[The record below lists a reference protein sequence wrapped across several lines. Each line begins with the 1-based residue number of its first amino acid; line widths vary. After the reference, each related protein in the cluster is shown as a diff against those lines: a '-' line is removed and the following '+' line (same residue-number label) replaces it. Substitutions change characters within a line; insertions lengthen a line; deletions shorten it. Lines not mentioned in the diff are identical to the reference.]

1 MTTIRVDGFT
11 MTFAVGDSVA
21 SAMIASGERT
31 CRTTRSG
38 EPRGLFCGSGV
49 CGDCFVVI
57 DGVPGVAACR
67 TPVREGMV
75 VQRQSARPALPRTA
89 MQGGLATEPDEIE
102 LAPDVL
108 VVGAGPAG
116 MTAAAAIAESGLR
129 VVIVDDAAD
138 PGGQFFTRPGD
149 RSGGPTWLDT
159 RARAGRALV
168 RRLRDSGADLLS
180 GARVWGASAAD
191 RVYAAGPVSRYVIRP
206 RRLVLATGGHGWAEP
221 FPGWTLPG
229 VMTAAA
235 AGRMLRVSGRVAGR
249 RVLVTGSGPG
259 NVVLA
264 DDLAR
269 AGATVAGVA
278 EVAASPRLPDL
289 ARLVVAAA
297 GSAGSPGRSGPLGR
311 WQLARAGLLV
321 RRIPVWGSAAMLAC
335 TGDDAVRGAR
345 LARLDREG
353 LTIPG
358 QTWDVEVDAVCVGHG
373 IAPSTELAAG
383 LGCELRVGPDGRP
396 AVVRDAA
403 GRTSVPG
410 VWAIG
415 DGSRFAGAGSAMI
428 DGQRCGAA
436 LVQELRPDAA
446 APGVRQ
452 PDRANAR
459 QARRV
464 ERRARRLNRAGRV
477 VAEVYPPWTPDLSA
491 MDPQTVICRCENV
504 TLAQLTAGLSDGIG
518 SAGSLKRVTRAGM
531 GSCQGR
537 YCAGSLTRLAA
548 AVTGIEP
555 DPRSG
560 FRPQL
565 PSSPTRIGTIAAPE
579 DTAYSR

>member
-1 MTTIRVDGFT
+1 
-11 MTFAVGDSVA
+11 
-21 SAMIASGERT
+21 
-31 CRTTRSG
+31 
-38 EPRGLFCGSGV
+38 
-49 CGDCFVVI
+49 
-57 DGVPGVAACR
+57 
-67 TPVREGMV
+67 
-75 VQRQSARPALPRTA
+75 
-89 MQGGLATEPDEIE
+89 
-102 LAPDVL
+102 
-108 VVGAGPAG
+108 
-116 MTAAAAIAESGLR
+116 
-129 VVIVDDAAD
+129 
-138 PGGQFFTRPGD
+138 
-149 RSGGPTWLDT
+149 
-159 RARAGRALV
+159 
-168 RRLRDSGADLLS
+168 
-180 GARVWGASAAD
+180 
-191 RVYAAGPVSRYVIRP
+191 
-206 RRLVLATGGHGWAEP
+206 
-221 FPGWTLPG
+221 
-229 VMTAAA
+229 
-235 AGRMLRVSGRVAGR
+235 
-249 RVLVTGSGPG
+249 
-259 NVVLA
+259 
-264 DDLAR
+264 
-269 AGATVAGVA
+269 
-278 EVAASPRLPDL
+278 
-289 ARLVVAAA
+289 
-297 GSAGSPGRSGPLGR
+297 
-311 WQLARAGLLV
+311 
-321 RRIPVWGSAAMLAC
+321 MLAC

-415 DGSRFAGAGSAMI
+415 DGSRFAGQVRLMI

-477 VAEVYPPWTPDLSA
+477 VAEVYPPWTPDLSE
-491 MDPQTVICRCENV
+491 MDPQTVICRDAQR
-504 TLAQLTAGLSDGIG
+504 LAQLAAGLSDGIG

-579 DTAYSR
+579 DTASTHADPKVLRTAASAAAGPVVSDIAGSLDAAIHPGAQCLVCRLGDDAAVEVDDELVHTSRSQRRQPLSDALVTAD